1 MTNAFNND
9 YYISANIDALKR
21 IFEENYIIS
30 YRIEDVSNKNDGR
43 ASIHVSQG
51 VSSFIVFLPN
61 ALMTDRD
68 KEEYS
73 FYSVIL
79 DDEYATDKTM
89 EANLDNI
96 REVSEFLFDKMYQ
109 SAVNLVNEL
118 LSK

>member
-1 MTNAFNND
+1 MTNAFNNQH
-9 YYISANIDALKR
+9 YIDAHIDALKT

-30 YRIEDVSNKNDGR
+30 YTIEDVSNKNDGR
-43 ASIHVSQG
+43 GSIHVSQG
-51 VSSFIVFLPN
+51 VARFIVFLPN

-109 SAVNLVNEL
+109 SAIKLVNEL
-118 LSK
+118 LNK

>member
-21 IFEENYIIS
+21 IFEENYIIR

-79 DDEYATDKTM
+79 DDEYATDKTI
-89 EANLDNI
+89 EANFDNI
-96 REVSEFLFDKMYQ
+96 RDVSEFLFDKMYQ
-109 SAVNLVNEL
+109 YAINLINKL
-118 LSK
+118 L